1 MLVLTIQVALESLI
15 TKYQWNTAL
24 AHLIFVGTIKSVKFF
39 QLEGKKLLYSQFC
52 RKLMHFQ
59 A

>member
-1 MLVLTIQVALESLI
+1 MLVLTIQVTLKSLI

-24 AHLIFVGTIKSVKFF
+24 THLIFVKTIKSVKFYNW
-39 QLEGKKLLYSQFC
+39 EAKKLLYAQFC
-52 RKLMHFQ
+52 RELTYFQ

>member
-1 MLVLTIQVALESLI
+1 MLVLTIQVTLKSLI

-24 AHLIFVGTIKSVKFF
+24 THLIFVKTINSVKFSNWKAKNCF
-39 QLEGKKLLYSQFC
+39 TQFC
-52 RKLMHFQ
+52 CELTHFQ